1 MPLRFIT
8 RFIFL
13 LFFAAAQASSPG
25 IAAAASGGADART
38 ILVWGDSLSAG
49 YGLDKGQDWP
59 TLLQTRLQ
67 DKGFRHVVVNGSVSG
82 ETSSG
87 GRTRLPAALAEHAP
101 SILILELGANDGLR
115 GLQPKL
121 LADNLK
127 AMIDAANKSGAQVL
141 LVGMQM
147 PPNYG
152 PAYTRRFSAVFSDLA
167 ESEDLPLVPFLM
179 EGFADRPE
187 LFLADGIHPT
197 ADAQALILDT
207 VWAKLQPMLVQADA
221 RAQRR

>member
-1 MPLRFIT
+1 
-8 RFIFL
+8 
-13 LFFAAAQASSPG
+13 
-25 IAAAASGGADART
+25 
-38 ILVWGDSLSAG
+38 
-49 YGLDKGQDWP
+49 
-59 TLLQTRLQ
+59 LQTRLQ

-101 SILILELGANDGLR
+101 AIVILELGANDGLR
-115 GLQPKL
+115 GLQPRL

-127 AMIDAANKSGAQVL
+127 AMIDAATASGAQVL

-152 PAYTRRFSAVFSDLA
+152 PAYTRRFSAVFRDLA
-167 ESEDLPLVPFLM
+167 ESEELPLVPFLM

-197 ADAQALILDT
+197 AEAQGLILDT
-207 VWAKLQPMLVQADA
+207 VWHSLQPMLTGATAQA
-221 RAQRR
+221 RRR

>member
-1 MPLRFIT
+1 M
-8 RFIFL
+8 FIF
-13 LFFAAAQASSPG
+13 FFAGTALAG
-25 IAAAASGGADART
+25 T

-49 YGLDKGQDWP
+49 YGLEKGQDWP
-59 TLLQTRLQ
+59 TLLQTRLE
-67 DKGFRHVVVNGSVSG
+67 DKGFRHVVVNASVSG

-87 GRTRLPAALAEHAP
+87 GRSRLPAALEQHAP
-101 SILILELGANDGLR
+101 EILILELGANDGLR
-115 GLQPKL
+115 GLPPQL

-127 AMIDAANKSGAQVL
+127 AMIAAATGAGARVL

-152 PAYTRRFSAVFSDLA
+152 PAYTRRFSAVYRELA
-167 ESEDLPLVPFLM
+167 ASEALPLVPFLM

-187 LFLADGIHPT
+187 FFLADGIHPT
-197 ADAQALILDT
+197 AEAQGLILDT
-207 VWAKLQPMLVQADA
+207 VWAKLQPMLTEADT